1 MTKYILIRTL
11 WIFIIIS
18 IILTL
23 NFTLLKL
30 APEYPPTTKEEKT
43 IYYARQVSDG
53 YMTERL
59 EENLLVVSSIANNE
73 VVVPRNVYFKVEANR
88 YRVYE
93 PISIAR
99 QYLSWVSNIVTD
111 WNWGYSTRVQVNVP
125 VFDILKSRMAV
136 TLRLNLIALFFYIPI
151 GFGLGIVAALKKN
164 SFADN
169 VISLGVMIFIS
180 IPSFVIMTLLLML
193 FGYTLEWLPTQFPS
207 SDLAGSIQFTG
218 LILPVLG
225 LSFGAIAGLARITR
239 AELTEVLTSEF
250 LLLARTKGL
259 TRTQAVIRH
268 AMRNSMV
275 PLVPSI
281 IGSFVSL
288 LSGSVIIE
296 IIYGVPGTGRIYI
309 RALTRNSYDYNLL
322 LGTTAFYTIIGLF
335 AVLLVDLSYGIVD
348 PRIRMGAKK

>member
-1 MTKYILIRTL
+1 MTRYIIVRTV

-30 APEYPPTTKEEKT
+30 APEYPPTTKDDRN
-43 IYYARQVSDG
+43 IYYARQVNDG
-53 YMTERL
+53 YMTERV
-59 EENLLVVSSIANNE
+59 ENNPQVVASIKRNE
-73 VVVPRNVYFKVEANR
+73 VVIPRNVYFKEEAGR

-93 PISIAR
+93 PISIAK
-99 QYLSWVSNIVTD
+99 QYFAWVTNIVTD

-125 VFDILKSRMAV
+125 VFDVLKQRMAV
-136 TLRLNLIALFFYIPI
+136 TLKLNLIALFFYIPI
-151 GFGLGIVAALKKN
+151 GFTLGIVAALKKN
-164 SFADN
+164 SLADN
-169 VISLGVMIFIS
+169 VISFGVMIFIS
-180 IPSFVIMTLLLML
+180 IPSFVVMTLLLML
-193 FGYTLEWLPTQFPS
+193 FGYTLDWLPTQFPS
-207 SDLAGSIQFTG
+207 ADLSGSIRFYG

-225 LSFGAIAGLARITR
+225 LSFGSIAALTRVTR

-275 PLVPSI
+275 PLVPGI

-296 IIYGVPGTGRIYI
+296 MIYGVPGTGRVYI
-309 RALTRNSYDYNLL
+309 RALTRNSYDYNLV

-348 PRIRMGAKK
+348 PRIRMGARK

>member
-1 MTKYILIRTL
+1 MTRYIIIRTI

-30 APEYPPTTKEEKT
+30 APEYPPTVKEERDM
-43 IYYARQVSDG
+43 YYARQVYDG
-53 YMTERL
+53 YMTERI
-59 EENLLVVSSIANNE
+59 EGQSLVVQSMGRNE
-73 VVVPRNVYFKVEANR
+73 ILIPRNAYFKPESGR
-88 YRVYE
+88 YRIYE
-93 PISIAR
+93 PISVAR
-99 QYLSWVSNIVTD
+99 QYFSWVKNIVTD
-111 WNWGYSTRVQVNVP
+111 WNWGYSTRVQANVP
-125 VFDILKSRMAV
+125 VFDILKSRMGV
-136 TLRLNLIALFFYIPI
+136 TLKLNLIALFFYIPI
-151 GFGLGIVAALKKN
+151 GFTLGIVAALKKN
-164 SFADN
+164 SITDN

-180 IPSFVIMTLLLML
+180 IPSFVMMTLLLML
-193 FGYTLEWLPTQFPS
+193 FGYTLGWLPTQFPS
-207 SDLAGSIQFTG
+207 GDLTGSIQFTG

-225 LSFGAIAGLARITR
+225 LSFGSIAGLTRITR

-259 TRTQAVIRH
+259 TRTQSVIRH

-275 PLVPSI
+275 PLVPSV

-296 IIYGVPGTGRIYI
+296 LIYGIPGTGRIYI
-309 RALTRNSYDYNLL
+309 RALTRNAYDYNLV

-348 PRIRMGAKK
+348 PRIRMGARK